1 MGTSNLF
8 IDAGVDDTEAAV
20 RGLDRALAVTSL
32 LNLHTIDPVSGEF
45 SLGATGNYLERGER
59 IHPVQGITIAGNL
72 TDLLNAV
79 VGVGSDL
86 LFGPGGL
93 GSPTIVI
100 SELSIGGA

>member
-1 MGTSNLF
+1 M
-8 IDAGVDDTEAAV
+8 
-20 RGLDRALAVTSL
+20 
-32 LNLHTIDPVSGEF
+32 
-45 SLGATGNYLERGER
+45 
-59 IHPVQGITIAGNL
+59 QGITIAGNL

-86 LFGPGGL
+86 VFGPGGL